1 LRFGHRARLT
11 LVSAGTAGILLAGVF
26 GGILW
31 SVRQSELRSVDTLL
45 ATALHQARQGASS
58 DPRHP
63 NLAEIVNSD
72 PELSIVAFDSSGGLI
87 QRIGSL
93 PLRLKTPVGKGVLD
107 NGVKAIVAKETVG
120 EVRLVAAIPWKSR
133 DEYVEHL
140 FWLLAL
146 IWAPLTAFAAGAT
159 WLASRSTFRPL
170 GELARQAAAMSET
183 SLSGRLS
190 ISDGDEYAKFAT
202 QLNGFLDRLEG
213 SVRQQERFVADAAHE
228 LRTPL
233 TVLRGSL
240 EASLKRPRHDDEYR
254 EVIRTSL
261 SEVDR
266 LSSLIEVL
274 LRSAAPLV
282 ESPPPIDLEAAIEQA
297 HSRWVD
303 RFAGS
308 GVTLDLDIVP
318 AYAAIGE
325 MEIGVLVDNL
335 LSNALRV
342 SPPDSLCHVSLK
354 PLAEGG
360 AWVAIEDEGPG
371 VPEEFRERIFERF
384 ARGDSARNRDLGG
397 FGIGL
402 SVCHRLVTARGG
414 SIRAEGGAKGA
425 RFVIELP
432 D

>member
-1 LRFGHRARLT
+1 M
-11 LVSAGTAGILLAGVF
+11 VSAGTAGLLLAGVF

-31 SVRQSELRSVDTLL
+31 SVRQSELRSVDQLL
-45 ATALHQARQGASS
+45 ATALHQARQETSA
-58 DPRHP
+58 DPNHP
-63 NLAEIVNSD
+63 DLAEIADSD
-72 PELSIVAFDSSGGLI
+72 PELSIVAYDPSGGLI

-93 PLRLKTPVGKGVLD
+93 PLHFQTPVGKGVLD
-107 NGVKAIVAKETVG
+107 NGAKAIVARATVDG
-120 EVRLVAAIPWKSR
+120 VRLLAAIPWKSR

-183 SLSGRLS
+183 SLSDRLS
-190 ISDGDEYAKFAT
+190 VSDGDEYAKFAT

-233 TVLRGSL
+233 AVLRGSL
-240 EASLKRPRHDDEYR
+240 EASLNRPRRDEEYR

-274 LRSAAPLV
+274 LRSAAPQV

-303 RFAGS
+303 RFAS
-308 GVTLDLDIVP
+308 CGVTLDLDIVP
-318 AYAAIGE
+318 ASAAIGE

-342 SPPDSLCHVSLK
+342 SGPDSLCHVSLK
-354 PLAEGG
+354 PLASGG
-360 AWVAIEDEGPG
+360 SRIAIEDEGPG
-371 VPEEFRERIFERF
+371 VPEEFCERIFERF
-384 ARGDSARNRDLGG
+384 ARGDYARNRGLGG

-402 SVCHRLVTARGG
+402 SVCQRLVAARGG
-414 SIRAEGGAKGA
+414 SIRVEDGDKGA

-432 D
+432 DH